1 MGCGKTKEAYRPI
14 VLEPQSPLKN
24 SKPAAGTNEDKRP
37 AVVKSAD
44 KQQAPKKPIVAKPAL
59 PEVAP
64 AVPVAVTQPV
74 AEQIRVTASVAPPSA
89 APLSSAPEALWQLS
103 EESPLALEIVK
114 LRRQLDSLRRIGNY
128 TQALGSSEPSLDHFE
143 REPYDGHAGSGR
155 FDSAHERMQP
165 ELDEVESE
173 SSAEGSSLG
182 WLVLGV
188 GLCATAFGG
197 VLSGWSW
204 ATERIDLWNIG
215 FPVLIVGQISVLLG
229 IVIELDGLRRKRTM
243 SAPSTSATNSLSRHQ
258 EEMNSERGNGS
269 RVRADDPQQF
279 ASASHVRRSSVRGY
293 NRQRQ

>member
-1 MGCGKTKEAYRPI
+1 
-14 VLEPQSPLKN
+14 
-24 SKPAAGTNEDKRP
+24 
-37 AVVKSAD
+37 
-44 KQQAPKKPIVAKPAL
+44 
-59 PEVAP
+59 
-64 AVPVAVTQPV
+64 
-74 AEQIRVTASVAPPSA
+74 
-89 APLSSAPEALWQLS
+89 
-103 EESPLALEIVK
+103 
-114 LRRQLDSLRRIGNY
+114 
-128 TQALGSSEPSLDHFE
+128 
-143 REPYDGHAGSGR
+143 
-155 FDSAHERMQP
+155 MQP